1 MTPDLEH
8 VLARYVESGWL
19 DANRGSLRRGAD
31 ESPAALRGFVVPA
44 YLVLASDFLVR
55 PRSEVQVTTR
65 CYRSFRA
72 HKMVVAEDSA
82 CFDLVDLKVG
92 TRSQLTR
99 AESIALRAHVVT
111 VSGVREEV
119 RPDLIRWPLDA
130 CGCGSEVS
138 VLAIIPDGC
147 EEDPGAIFEVVLLGE
162 AAL

>member
-1 MTPDLEH
+1 MTPDLER
-8 VLARYVESGWL
+8 VLERYVESGWV
-19 DANRGSLRRGAD
+19 DASRGD
-31 ESPAALRGFVVPA
+31 EPPAALRGFVVPA

-92 TRSQLTR
+92 FRSQFTR
-99 AESIALRAHVVT
+99 AQSIALRAHVVT
-111 VSGVREEV
+111 LSGVREAV
-119 RPDLIRWPLDA
+119 KPDPIRWPLDA

-138 VLAIIPDGC
+138 ARAVIPDGC
-147 EEDPGAIFEVVLLGE
+147 EEDHGANFEIVLLGE